1 MGNRFWSR
9 KRSDRFRAIGWF
21 VLAFGLAVAAVF
33 YFLGAQTADPV
44 LNDMTALGDPRSLRH
59 GKGGMM
65 GHFGILLTERGEAVT
80 SPFGER
86 RLIAGGAALVPRD
99 LFLAE

>member
-33 YFLGAQTADPV
+33 YFLEAQTADPV
-44 LNDMTALGDPRSLRH
+44 LNDMTALGYQRSLRH
-59 GKGGMM
+59 GM
-65 GHFGILLTERGEAVT
+65 GVMTGH
-80 SPFGER
+80 
-86 RLIAGGAALVPRD
+86 
-99 LFLAE
+99 LAYC